1 MLDSL
6 DLKHRNV
13 VKKPI
18 VESAVDFIRSI
29 YGLGSIPLHRPIFG
43 GNEKSYLADCID
55 SNFVS
60 SAGEQVREF
69 ECQVASFT
77 GAQNAIAVVN
87 GTNALQ
93 IALLLAGVGE
103 EDEVI
108 TQALT
113 FVATCNA
120 VSYVGA
126 KPVLVDV
133 DKDTLGMSP
142 DFLSKFLENHA
153 VKKAGEV
160 FNKTSGRRIKA
171 CLPMHTFGLPC
182 RIQEIS
188 DLCSEWGIPLVEDA
202 AESLGSFSEKR
213 HTGTFG
219 LLGVIS
225 FNGNKI
231 ITTGGGGMILTD
243 DEELARRAKHL
254 TTTAKIPHKY
264 EFSHDEVGYN
274 FRLPSLNA
282 ALGCA
287 QMEQLP
293 RIIEIKSQIAAQ
305 YRSFFKT
312 IEVEMIEPLTN
323 CRTNNWLNAIVL
335 KDYKER
341 NEFLEYTNENNV
353 MTRPIWRLMSEL
365 EMFGNCQNDGLQ
377 NSKWLEERV
386 VNLPSSVP
394 NGFK

>member
-1 MLDSL
+1 MKQADKFEQIIKFVRKIYDD
-6 DLKHRNV
+6 DL
-13 VKKPI
+13 
-18 VESAVDFIRSI
+18 
-29 YGLGSIPLHRPIFG
+29 IPLHRPIFG

-60 SAGEQVREF
+60 SAGEQVCEF
-69 ECQVASFT
+69 ERKVASYT
-77 GAQNAIAVVN
+77 GAKNAIAVVN

-126 KPVLVDV
+126 KPVFIDV

-142 DFLSKFLENHA
+142 VFLRKFLENHA
-153 VKKAGEV
+153 LKKEGEV
-160 FNKTSGRRIKA
+160 FNKSSGRRIKA

-182 RIQEIS
+182 RIREIS
-188 DLCSEWGIPLVEDA
+188 DLCREWDIPLVEDA
-202 AESLGSFSEKR
+202 AESLGSFFEKR

-219 LLGVIS
+219 LLGAIS

-231 ITTGGGGMILTD
+231 ITTGGGGMLLTD
-243 DEELARRAKHL
+243 DDQLAKRAKHI
-254 TTTAKIPHKY
+254 TTTAKIPHRY
-264 EFSHDEVGYN
+264 EFSHDEIGFNY
-274 FRLPSLNA
+274 RLPSLNA
-282 ALGCA
+282 ALGIA

-293 RIIEIKSQIAAQ
+293 RIMEIKAQIAAR
-305 YRSFFKT
+305 YSSFFDD
-312 IEVEMIEPLTN
+312 IGVENVKPLAN
-323 CRTNNWLNAIVL
+323 CITNNWLNAIVL
-335 KDYKER
+335 KDNKER

-353 MTRPIWRLMSEL
+353 MTRPIWRLMSDL
-365 EMFGNCQNDGLQ
+365 EMFKDCQNDGLA
-377 NSKWLEERV
+377 NSRWLESRV
-386 VNLPSSVP
+386 VNMPSSVP
-394 NGFK
+394 NAFENFE